1 MLMMIPLLL
10 YFVRTCTDIAVF
22 VTLLLYMYWCACIIL
37 GIVSVSSTLQQYTV
51 EQSPSI
57 SISDQITACC
67 KLVHSDDHGS
77 NNSSG
82 LYYSQLFAQ
91 INNTAYNTYVEL
103 VESHRR
109 VAHGPQLNVL
119 LVTRS
124 TANIFP
130 YSAYSYLVQLI
141 YSHINGYLLAPAD
154 NSVIADEDF
163 EHYPK
168 LSILL
173 HHIQRA
179 DVNTDYVIWIDA
191 GA

>member
-1 MLMMIPLLL
+1 
-10 YFVRTCTDIAVF
+10 
-22 VTLLLYMYWCACIIL
+22 MYRSAFIIL
-37 GIVSVSSTLQQYTV
+37 GIVNSLSTLRQYTV
-51 EQSPSI
+51 DQSPTI
-57 SISDQITACC
+57 SIFDQITACC
-67 KLVHSDDHGS
+67 KLVHNDDYGS

-103 VESHRR
+103 VESHRV

-154 NSVIADEDF
+154 NSAITYEDYK
-163 EHYPK
+163 HYPK